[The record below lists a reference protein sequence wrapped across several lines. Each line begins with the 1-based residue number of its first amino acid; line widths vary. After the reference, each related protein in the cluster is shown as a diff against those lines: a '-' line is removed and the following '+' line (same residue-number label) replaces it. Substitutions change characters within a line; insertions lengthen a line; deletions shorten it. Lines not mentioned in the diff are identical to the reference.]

1 MTVNNAVII
10 IWIVIILMVSSVS
23 LSGVSSCSINLIAT
37 TAAFNLGTN
46 VTLTCTVCTVESGIE
61 FKHNGTNIAS
71 YGFDIQVVNATLH
84 KASVKENGD
93 GSAEMTLTIFNLAKS
108 SNGVYS
114 CSTSPSDSSS
124 LTLAYTE
131 SKPTTDDGSTST
143 STHINNTTIKPTSI
157 VTPEIT
163 TTNLMW
169 IISPISIFLTFATS
183 CTTIM
188 CCIIG
193 HRKTKLYRCK
203 MNTFTP
209 LSCS

>member
-131 SKPTTDDGSTST
+131 SKPTTDDGLSPGELAA
-143 STHINNTTIKPTSI
+143 IICGCIAGVLIGIGIGII
-157 VTPEIT
+157 VYTKG
-163 TTNLMW
+163 N
-169 IISPISIFLTFATS
+169 FG
-183 CTTIM
+183 CT
-188 CCIIG
+188 G
-193 HRKTKLYRCK
+193 
-203 MNTFTP
+203 
-209 LSCS
+209 